1 VAEWQPYLVLAA
13 FGAVLIAL
21 GIACLITQLVVSIRH
36 RSEALDLTGDPW
48 DGRTLEWLTSSP
60 PAPYNF
66 AAVPDVRESDAF
78 HEMKRRGVAYRR
90 PARYTDIAMPRN
102 TSIGVIIGG
111 LAFALGFAMV
121 WHIWWL
127 AIGAGLG
134 ILIAVAIRAFD
145 DNTEFVMPAAEVQAI
160 EDQRRAALAAA
171 PIHVD
176 EHTPVRDA
184 ALAQG
189 VT

>member
-1 VAEWQPYLVLAA
+1 
-13 FGAVLIAL
+13 
-21 GIACLITQLVVSIRH
+21 VVSIRH

-66 AAVPDVRESDAF
+66 AVVPDVRESDAF
-78 HEMKRRGVAYRR
+78 HEMKRRGVAYQRL
-90 PARYTDIAMPRN
+90 AQYTDIVMPRN
-102 TSIGVIIGG
+102 TGIGVMIGG

-127 AIGAGLG
+127 AIAAGLG
-134 ILIAVAIRAFD
+134 ILIAVALRTFD
-145 DNTEFVMPAAEVQAI
+145 DDTEFLMSAAEVQAV
-160 EDQRRAALAAA
+160 EDQRRQVLAGA
-171 PIHVD
+171 PTHVD

-184 ALAQG
+184 ALARG
-189 VT
+189 VP